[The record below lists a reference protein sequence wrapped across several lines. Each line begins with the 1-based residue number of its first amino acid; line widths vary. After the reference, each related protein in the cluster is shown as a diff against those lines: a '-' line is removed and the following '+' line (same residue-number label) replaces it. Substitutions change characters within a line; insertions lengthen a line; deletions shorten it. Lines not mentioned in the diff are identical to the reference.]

1 MSCKSVLKRYNIF
14 MKERYTYIEPVKKGV
29 KVASLVTQTVYEA
42 VEPRV
47 KRRMIRNV
55 AKLLRVT

>member
-1 MSCKSVLKRYNIF
+1 